1 MKNNDDNRNKE
12 SLYMT
17 IAIGYIDFTLYQK
30 YHVKKNSEM
39 HIMKMNLVEKP
50 ISLKM
55 DSFYLFPFE
64 ITKEDI

>member
-1 MKNNDDNRNKE
+1 
-12 SLYMT
+12 MT